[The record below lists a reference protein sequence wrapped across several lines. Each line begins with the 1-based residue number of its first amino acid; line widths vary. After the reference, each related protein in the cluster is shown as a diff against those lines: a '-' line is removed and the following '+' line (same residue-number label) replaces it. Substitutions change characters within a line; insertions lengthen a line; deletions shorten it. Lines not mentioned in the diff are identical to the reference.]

1 MLLRCVTKIKGQLE
15 KLIRKNDMNTNK
27 STEGQKLVG
36 VTFNPSGDDRV
47 TKYKQACADALD
59 ILLKEKEETK
69 NPNALRFF
77 DNAID
82 SLLAGQM
89 FGVKAQTWKE

>member
-1 MLLRCVTKIKGQLE
+1 MSIYNLTR
-15 KLIRKNDMNTNK
+15 
-27 STEGQKLVG
+27 GQKLVG
-36 VTFNPSGDDRV
+36 LTFNDKV
-47 TKYKQACADALD
+47 TKYKLACADAID
-59 ILLKEKEETK
+59 ILLKAKEETK
-69 NPNALRFF
+69 NPNALRFI

>member
-1 MLLRCVTKIKGQLE
+1 MLLRCATKIKGQLE
-15 KLIRKNDMNTNK
+15 KLIRKNDMNTNEL
-27 STEGQKLVG
+27 TEGQELVG
-36 VTFNPSGDDRV
+36 VIFDPSGNNQI
-47 TKYKQACADALD
+47 TKYKQACADAID
-59 ILLKEKEETK
+59 ILLKTKEETK

-77 DNAID
+77 DNAIN